1 MKLDEARVLLG
12 LRPGFSESEFRAAAE
27 GAKRDWWPERFPE
40 GSEYRRVAEERTR
53 TIQQACLVLEGAL
66 TSSPRDSERELDN
79 TEPPSV
85 SPDTITPPV
94 SLDSTAV
101 DDVQPQGV
109 TPRSV
114 PGRGGRTYRVLGG
127 VLVVVLGGASVFG
140 IWSQRDSGTD
150 SSLRNG
156 TGEERGFDLSAP
168 VSPEAAA
175 VDASPATV
183 TLTDSLETRQ
193 ESADSNRVYYSV
205 GLGAFQDQDAARS
218 LLTRVQGLEPS
229 VWAVIA
235 PVDVSGTVYFR
246 VMVGLAGAPEALA
259 DVVQAVTRGIGRDVE
274 GWILREVAVTLCLA
288 GPGGSADVAAETARL
303 ASQGIAAF
311 LREEPSP
318 SGETLFRVCSGAF
331 SDAEEATFFEDRLR
345 AQGWAPEVW
354 MLPSPTGRT

>member
-27 GAKRDWWPERFPE
+27 GATRDWWPERFPE

-94 SLDSTAV
+94 SLDSTVV
-101 DDVQPQGV
+101 DGVQPQGV
-109 TPRSV
+109 TPWSV
-114 PGRGGRTYRVLGG
+114 PGRGRTYRALGS
-127 VLVVVLGGASVFG
+127 VLVLVLGGAAVFG
-140 IWSQRDSGTD
+140 IWSQLDSGTD

-156 TGEERGFDLSAP
+156 TEEERGFDLSAP

-175 VDASPATV
+175 VDTSPATV
-183 TLTDSLETRQ
+183 TLKDSLETRL

-218 LLTRVQGLEPS
+218 LLTRVQALEPS

-235 PVDVSGTVYFR
+235 PVDVSGTLYFR
-246 VMVGLAGAPEALA
+246 VMVGLAGAPDALA
-259 DVVQAVTRGIGRDVE
+259 DVVQAVTRGIGRD
-274 GWILREVAVTLCLA
+274 
-288 GPGGSADVAAETARL
+288 
-303 ASQGIAAF
+303 
-311 LREEPSP
+311 
-318 SGETLFRVCSGAF
+318 
-331 SDAEEATFFEDRLR
+331 
-345 AQGWAPEVW
+345 
-354 MLPSPTGRT
+354 